1 MKQSDLKRNKYAQYT
16 LSKLYLAEDQ
26 NRTEGLKL
34 LERSADAGFV
44 PAQYKLGRIYTDGQ
58 AEEFNFEKGMVYL
71 TMAAQEE
78 NPYAQLS
85 LGLIYL
91 KGEYCKRNIEIAKEW
106 LQKSTANG
114 NEIAEK
120 ILDNINQRG
129 HSGEMH
135 PRRKAV
141 RTGAALERTL
151 RSLKRS
157 LKKEWEKE
165 KNDREHEQ
173 MIGLGNSE
181 IEK

>member
-1 MKQSDLKRNKYAQYT
+1 MKQADLKRNKYAQYT
-16 LSKLYLAEDQ
+16 LGKLYLAEDQ

-129 HSGEMH
+129 YSGEMH

-181 IEK
+181 IGK

>member
-1 MKQSDLKRNKYAQYT
+1 M
-16 LSKLYLAEDQ
+16 
-26 NRTEGLKL
+26 
-34 LERSADAGFV
+34 
-44 PAQYKLGRIYTDGQ
+44 
-58 AEEFNFEKGMVYL
+58 
-71 TMAAQEE
+71 
-78 NPYAQLS
+78 
-85 LGLIYL
+85 

-129 HSGEMH
+129 YSGEMH

-181 IEK
+181 IGK